1 MKRLFFSLL
10 LTLIA
15 LCPLTA
21 CGQKAAPATTW
32 QEQYD
37 LGIRYLSEGNYEEAI
52 IAFTAAIEIDP
63 KRPEPYLSLAD
74 AYIAAGDPEAAWKAL
89 EDGLA
94 ATEDPNIQTRLDN
107 WASGGTD
114 SPSQQ
119 LQPGYPRTEE
129 GDYGDGRRYV
139 NEYDAYGN
147 IVKNTQYDTG
157 GALLNW
163 TEYSYDAAGQQTA
176 EVLYHADGSESYRL
190 SWEYNAAGIC
200 VRQTYTH
207 SDRHVDVDEFD
218 DSGKH
223 LRHLLYHE
231 DGWLYSLTEY
241 GDNGEI
247 VRDVC
252 YNPDGTER
260 DDAY

>member
-63 KRPEPYLSLAD
+63 KRPEAYLSLAD
-74 AYIAAGDPEAAWKAL
+74 AYIATGDPEAAWKAL
-89 EDGLA
+89 EEGLA
-94 ATEDPNIQTRLDN
+94 ATEDPNIQTRLVN

-114 SPSQQ
+114 SRSQQ

-139 NEYDAYGN
+139 AEYDAYGN
-147 IVKNTQYDTG
+147 IVKNTQYDAG
-157 GALLNW
+157 GALLYW
-163 TEYSYDAAGQQTA
+163 SEYSYDAAG
-176 EVLYHADGSESYRL
+176 
-190 SWEYNAAGIC
+190 
-200 VRQTYTH
+200 RQTDVPLPGGARCRHRGPPVRRRPAIPGHGDGFPRLGRRTGR
-207 SDRHVDVDEFD
+207 SADRTGHMAR
-218 DSGKH
+218 
-223 LRHLLYHE
+223 LRR
-231 DGWLYSLTEY
+231 G
-241 GDNGEI
+241 
-247 VRDVC
+247 VV
-252 YNPDGTER
+252 PV
-260 DDAY
+260 

>member
-147 IVKNTQYDTG
+147 IVKNTQYDAG

-190 SWEYNAAGIC
+190 SCEYNAAGIC
-200 VRQTYTH
+200 VRQTTAR
-207 SDRHVDVDEFD
+207 SSEM
-218 DSGKH
+218 SATT
-223 LRHLLYHE
+223 
-231 DGWLYSLTEY
+231 LTAPNVMMPTDQE
-241 GDNGEI
+241 
-247 VRDVC
+247 
-252 YNPDGTER
+252 T
-260 DDAY
+260 

>member
-1 MKRLFFSLL
+1 MRRLFFSLL

-139 NEYDAYGN
+139 AEYDAYGN
-147 IVKNTQYDTG
+147 IVKNTQYDAG
-157 GALLNW
+157 GALLCW
-163 TEYSYDAAGQQTA
+163 SEYSYDAAGQQTA

-231 DGWLYSLTEY
+231 DGWLYRLTEY
-241 GDNGEI
+241 GDNDEI